1 MSDIELFSGKPDLC
15 DPKVFGQIFK
25 QHYAELTIFANRFLN
40 DLQYAEEIVSE
51 VFTFLWERK
60 EDADF
65 ISLRS
70 YLYKAV
76 QNRCLNH
83 IKHKKVENEYV
94 RYLIENEALEDYS
107 TNQVNSYSQK
117 ELEMQVSRAIEKLPA
132 RCREI
137 FKMSRFE
144 CLKNKDIAEQ
154 LNLSQKTVERQMTIA
169 LAKLRKSLT
178 HLLSIY
184 FILLI
189 T

>member
-15 DPKVFGQIFK
+15 DPKVFGRIFK

-40 DLQYAEEIVSE
+40 DLQYSEEIVSE

-60 EDADF
+60 EDIEFAS
-65 ISLRS
+65 IRS
-70 YLYKAV
+70 YLYRAV

-83 IKHKKVENEYV
+83 IKHKKIENEYI
-94 RYLIENEALEDYS
+94 RYLVENDKLENSS
-107 TNQVNSYSQK
+107 TAFVNLYSQK
-117 ELEMQVSRAIEKLPA
+117 ELEVQVNKAIEDLPG

-144 CLKNKDIAEQ
+144 YLKNKDIAQQ

-169 LAKLRKSLT
+169 LAKLRKSLV
-178 HLLSIY
+178 HLLSFYVIMV
-184 FILLI
+184 IS
-189 T
+189 